1 MKFFLTCEIEQFPE
15 GKYTAK
21 LIIRGRGVEG
31 LPEKVGYSA
40 LRRAIQTRSG
50 IELPL
55 RSAVT
60 FSNINGRDMAV
71 LYVSASGPGRMK
83 LMSKR
88 ELAEYFAGHEE
99 REGVI
104 LFTNLAN
111 IYDSYLQAYFTG
123 KKVVLFAFVDQP
135 SFCRSLEQAT
145 VINYLRESGFEFDV
159 SDFRYDNFFLE
170 VHSAEQGLEIVNHHR
185 NRHIGVAYWDGK
197 FIADNSDDFQN
208 EED

>member
-21 LIIRGRGVEG
+21 LIIRGRVVEG
-31 LPEKVGYSA
+31 LPEKVGYAA
-40 LRRAIQTRSG
+40 LRRAIQMRSG
-50 IELPL
+50 IEPPL

-60 FSNINGRDMAV
+60 FSNINGRDLAV
-71 LYVSASGPGRMK
+71 LYVPASGPEKMK
-83 LMSKR
+83 LMSEH
-88 ELAEYFAGHEE
+88 ELADYFAGYEE

-111 IYDSYLQAYFTG
+111 IYDSYLQTHLAG

-135 SFCRSLEQAT
+135 SFCCSLEQAT

-170 VHSAEQGLEIVNHHR
+170 VHSAEQGLEIVNHYR

-197 FIADNSDDFQN
+197 FIADNADDFK
-208 EED
+208 ED

>member
-1 MKFFLTCEIEQFPE
+1 MKFFLTCEIEQLPE

-21 LIIRGRGVEG
+21 LIIRGRVVEG

-83 LMSKR
+83 LMSKH
-88 ELAEYFAGHEE
+88 ELAEYFAGYEE

-111 IYDSYLQAYFTG
+111 IYDSYLQAHFAG
-123 KKVVLFAFVDQP
+123 KKVVLFAFVDQS

-145 VINYLRESGFEFDV
+145 VIDYLHEIGFEFDTR
-159 SDFRYDNFFLE
+159 DIQYDNFFLE
-170 VHSAEQGLEIVNHHR
+170 VHSAEQGMKIVNHYC

-197 FIADNSDDFQN
+197 FLADNSDNF

>member
-21 LIIRGRGVEG
+21 LIIRGRVVEG
-31 LPEKVGYSA
+31 LPEKIGYSA

-71 LYVSASGPGRMK
+71 FYVSASGPGRMK

-88 ELAEYFAGHEE
+88 ELAEYFAGYEE

-111 IYDSYLQAYFTG
+111 IYDSYLQAHFAG

-145 VINYLRESGFEFDV
+145 VIDYLHEIGFEFDTR
-159 SDFRYDNFFLE
+159 DIQYDNFFLE
-170 VHSAEQGLEIVNHHR
+170 VHSAEQGMKIVNHYR
-185 NRHIGVAYWDGK
+185 NRYIGVAYWDGK
-197 FIADNSDDFQN
+197 FIVDNSDDFQN

>member
-1 MKFFLTCEIEQFPE
+1 MTFFLTCAIEQFPE

-21 LIIRGRGVEG
+21 LIIRDRVVEG

-50 IELPL
+50 IEVPL

-60 FSNINGRDMAV
+60 FSNINGRDVAV
-71 LYVSASGPGRMK
+71 FYVSMSGPGRMK
-83 LMSKR
+83 LMSER
-88 ELAEYFAGHEE
+88 ELAEYFAGYEE

-104 LFTNLAN
+104 LFTNLAS
-111 IYDSYLQAYFTG
+111 IYDSYLQTHFAG

-145 VINYLRESGFEFDV
+145 VIDYLHESWFEFDA
-159 SDFRYDNFFLE
+159 SDFQYDIFFLE
-170 VHSAEQGLEIVNHHR
+170 VHSAEQGLEIVNHYR
-185 NRHIGVAYWDGK
+185 NRNIGVAYWDGK
-197 FIADNSDDFQN
+197 FLADNSDNF